1 MNKNRQFQMVPD
13 DLVKRCIGYAKDI
26 VGCYASEAGKR
37 SKSRVVSGNR
47 GTVSNVK
54 LQFQTR

>member
-26 VGCYASEAGKR
+26 VGYYASEAGKR
-37 SKSRVVSGNR
+37 SKSRVVSGN